1 MQQLIH
7 TLFTRVDGAATHSSM
22 LSQPEL
28 IADNDDFSAALDKAS
43 QAETTVETQ
52 SDAVEPQQRTD
63 AEQGVADAERDE
75 VSQVLAQIQLAQSQS
90 AETFNENAKD
100 AQAGIEADTE
110 IGTEIST
117 EIDTRATLTDGENLP
132 LGQNQNQNQNQSQN
146 QNQNQSQSQSQK
158 GEPLSLSNVT
168 LGKQPHADAALS
180 GVVTHAP
187 VHQSSD
193 VDSSLAQQHRNN
205 GIGVSLQAAPNTPG
219 QVNPEAAN
227 HAGQARAE
235 VITRTADVVDANMA
249 NNITPQEGVD
259 GNKDKHMAPG
269 LNATVES
276 LKAADLSVKLSPIQQ
291 GLTAGLDSGASSD
304 ALSALESKSVS
315 AGQSESIGAQS
326 LTRAEPQQIQL
337 ALKQYGD
344 QASQMQAM
352 IQRFSPVMKQQL
364 ITMVS
369 QGIQQAEIR
378 LDPAEL
384 GSMIVR
390 IQVQGD
396 STQVQF
402 QVAQAQTR
410 ELVEQ
415 ALPRLRD
422 MLAEQGMQ
430 LTEGQVSQDHRGG
443 DSSAQQQGDAQG
455 QYLAEMDDFSAEEP
469 LIDTNQVTST
479 VSAIDYY
486 A

>member
-52 SDAVEPQQRTD
+52 SDAVEPEQRTD

-117 EIDTRATLTDGENLP
+117 EINTRATLTDGENLP
-132 LGQNQNQNQNQSQN
+132 LGQNQ
-146 QNQNQSQSQSQK
+146 SQSQK
-158 GEPLSLSNVT
+158 SEPLSLSNVT

-205 GIGVSLQAAPNTPG
+205 GIGVSLQAASNTPG
-219 QVNPEAAN
+219 INPEAAN

-259 GNKDKHMAPG
+259 GNKDKHMASG

-315 AGQSESIGAQS
+315 AVQSESMGAQS

-337 ALKQYGD
+337 ALKQHGD

-443 DSSAQQQGDAQG
+443 NSSAQQQGDAQG